1 MHLQKGTHEAPIWGR
16 MHDSDLFSY
25 VKPSVAITGSSMTSR
40 VKMLSVEKVLNRQL
54 QQTDGLSSNQ
64 ADTSNLA
71 QGAAALKLSKSG
83 CALRTHEQLR
93 RLDVIDRSRNRR
105 GLHENGRMV
114 LSAHRL
120 LKYEKQRKEHWAA
133 VAKKVKAG
141 VLLQESRDGR
151 QEKPSEW

>member
-1 MHLQKGTHEAPIWGR
+1 MVSVQT
-16 MHDSDLFSY
+16 
-25 VKPSVAITGSSMTSR
+25 KPT
-40 VKMLSVEKVLNRQL
+40 
-54 QQTDGLSSNQ
+54 Q
-64 ADTSNLA
+64 ATWHTSNLA
-71 QGAAALKLSKSG
+71 RGAAALKLSKSG

-133 VAKKVKAG
+133 VTKKGKAG
-141 VLLQESRDGR
+141 GYFGKSHATVARRNLQR
-151 QEKPSEW
+151 EW

>member
-1 MHLQKGTHEAPIWGR
+1 
-16 MHDSDLFSY
+16 
-25 VKPSVAITGSSMTSR
+25 MTSR
-40 VKMLSVEKVLNRQL
+40 VKMLSVEKALNRQL
-54 QQTDGLSSNQ
+54 QQADGLSSNR

-133 VAKKVKAG
+133 VTKKGKAG
-141 VLLQESRDGR
+141 GYFCKSHATVARRNLESGEEQGEQHEQQRCSF
-151 QEKPSEW
+151 P